1 MRDVLDRAGGHR
13 GRGRLAVLL
22 ERESGASTMT
32 RSEAEE
38 LMLALIRAA
47 GLPAPEVNFPFGPY
61 KLDFYWPKA
70 RFAVEADSYR
80 YHSSRYRFE
89 RDRRKDNDLRRAD
102 IEVMRIVQREIKER
116 SHGLVADIAGS
127 LARRGL

>member
-1 MRDVLDRAGGHR
+1 MPARA
-13 GRGRLAVLL
+13 VVT
-22 ERESGASTMT
+22 S
-32 RSEAEE
+32 
-38 LMLALIRAA
+38 
-47 GLPAPEVNFPFGPY
+47 
-61 KLDFYWPKA
+61 
-70 RFAVEADSYR
+70 FAVETDGYQF
-80 YHSSRYRFE
+80 HSSRYRFE